1 MKPFG
6 EGGIMKIKLISAA
19 VRSRSRWSQIMT
31 LSLPAVAA
39 ATPDG
44 HEITIEDER
53 VKKVCLDDYPDLVG
67 ISYEVF
73 RAYRAYEVADHY
85 RKRHIP
91 VVLGGMH
98 ASVMPEEGLQHAD
111 AVVVGEADE
120 VWPQVVADA
129 EAGRMQGIY
138 KGDRPVDLVR
148 LKPPRLDLLDAS
160 RYFPLYPIE
169 ATRGC
174 THACSF
180 CSTRYVHGYGFRT
193 RPVDHVIADVRWAGN
208 NIIAFLDDN
217 FAADEMFAKE
227 LFTAMIP
234 HEKKFFMQSHVLLA
248 ENEELLLLAAKAG
261 CIGVFV
267 GIESVSADTLS
278 EANKGFNRVDR
289 LKDNIARFHDRGILV
304 DGGII
309 FGFDTD
315 TPDVFDRTIEVLEK
329 IKIDSVAV
337 NILIPYPGT
346 EFYRRFEREG
356 RIICTGYSKY
366 TGGTVIVRPKNMTVE
381 QLQAGYNRFTKDYYR
396 MMEIVYR
403 AFKQP
408 NAVATITRLIANV
421 GHRINCVPG

>member
-1 MKPFG
+1 
-6 EGGIMKIKLISAA
+6 MKIKLISAA
-19 VRSRSRWSQIMT
+19 VRSKSKWSQIMT

-39 ATPDG
+39 ATPAE
-44 HEITIEDER
+44 HEIIIEDER
-53 VKKVCLDDYPDLVG
+53 VKKIYLDDTPDLVG
-67 ISYEVF
+67 ISFEVF
-73 RAYRAYEVADHY
+73 RACRAYEIADHY
-85 RKRHIP
+85 RHRHVP

-98 ASVMPEEGLQHAD
+98 ASVMPEEGLHHAD

-120 VWPQVVADA
+120 VWPHVIADA

-138 KGDRPVDLVR
+138 KGDRPVDLAK
-148 LKPPRLDLLDAS
+148 LKTPRLDLLDAS
-160 RYFPLYPIE
+160 RYFPIYPIE
-169 ATRGC
+169 ASRGC
-174 THACSF
+174 THACAF
-180 CSTRYVHGYGFRT
+180 CSTRYVHGLGFRT
-193 RPVDHVIADVRWAGN
+193 RPVDHIIADIERAGDR
-208 NIIAFLDDN
+208 IVAFLDDN
-217 FAADEMFAKE
+217 LAADEAFAKV

-234 HEKKFFMQSHVLLA
+234 YRKKFFMQSHVLLA
-248 ENEELLLLAAKAG
+248 ENEELLSLAAKAG
-261 CIGVFV
+261 CLGVFV
-267 GIESVSADTLS
+267 GVESVSSAALS
-278 EANKGFNRVDR
+278 EANKGFNKVER

-315 TPDVFDRTIEVLEK
+315 TPDVFDRTIKALKKV
-329 IKIDSVAV
+329 KIDSVAV

-346 EFYRRFEREG
+346 EFYRKFEREG
-356 RIICTGYSKY
+356 RIICTDYSKY

-421 GHRINCVPG
+421 GHRMNCVS

>member
-1 MKPFG
+1 
-6 EGGIMKIKLISAA
+6 MKIKLISAA

-39 ATPDG
+39 ATPEG
-44 HEITIEDER
+44 HDITIEDER
-53 VKKVCLDDYPDLVG
+53 VKKISLDDSPDLVG

-73 RAYRAYEVADHY
+73 RAYRAYDIADHY
-85 RKRHIP
+85 RKKHIP

-98 ASVMPEEGLQHAD
+98 ASVMPEEALLHAD
-111 AVVVGEADE
+111 AVVEGEAEE

-129 EAGRMQGIY
+129 MAGKMRGIY
-138 KGDRPVDLVR
+138 RAEKAVDLSKLNR
-148 LKPPRLDLLDAS
+148 PRLDLLDAS

-193 RPVDHVIADVRWAGN
+193 MPVDHVITDVERAGN
-208 NIIAFLDDN
+208 RIIAFLDDN
-217 FAADEMFAKE
+217 LAADESFAKA

-234 HEKKFFMQSHVLLA
+234 HGKKFFMQSHVLLA
-248 ENEELLLLAAKAG
+248 ENEELLALAAKAG
-261 CIGVFV
+261 CLGVFV

-278 EANKGFNRVDR
+278 EANKDFNRVDR
-289 LKDNIARFHDRGILV
+289 LKNNIARFHDRGIMV

-315 TPDVFDRTIEVLEK
+315 TPDVFDRTIDVLEK

-346 EFYRRFEREG
+346 EFYKRFEKEG
-356 RIICTGYSKY
+356 RIICTDYTKY
-366 TGGTVIVRPKNMTVE
+366 TGNTVIIRPKNMTAD
-381 QLQAGYNRFTKDYYR
+381 QLQAGYNRFTRDYYKI
-396 MMEIVYR
+396 MEIVYR
-403 AFKQP
+403 ALKQP
-408 NAVATITRLIANV
+408 NAVATITGLISNV
-421 GHRINCVPG
+421 GHRINCSPGK

>member
-1 MKPFG
+1 
-6 EGGIMKIKLISAA
+6 MKIKLISAA
-19 VRSRSRWSQIMT
+19 IRSRSKWSQIMT

-39 ATPDG
+39 ATPEG

-53 VKKVCLDDYPDLVG
+53 VKKIRLDDSPDLVG
-67 ISYEVF
+67 ISFEVF
-73 RAYRAYEVADHY
+73 RAYRAYEIADYY
-85 RKRHIP
+85 RQRHVP

-98 ASVMPEEGLQHAD
+98 ASVMPEEGLLHAD
-111 AVVVGEADE
+111 AVVVGEAEE
-120 VWPQVVADA
+120 VWPQVIADA
-129 EAGRMQGIY
+129 VDGKMQGIY
-138 KGDRPVDLVR
+138 RGQKTVDLSKLNR
-148 LKPPRLDLLDAS
+148 PRLDLLDAS

-193 RPVDHVIADVRWAGN
+193 RPVDHVIGDVRRAGN

-217 FAADEMFAKE
+217 LAADEVFAKQ

-234 HEKKFFMQSHVLLA
+234 HEKKYFMQSHVLLA
-248 ENEELLLLAAKAG
+248 ENEELLSLAAKAG
-261 CIGVFV
+261 CIGAFV

-315 TPDVFDRTIEVLEK
+315 TPDVFDRTIDVLEK

-346 EFYRRFEREG
+346 EFYRKFEKAG
-356 RIICTGYSKY
+356 RIICTDYTKY
-366 TGGTVIVRPKNMTVE
+366 TGNTVIIKPKNMTAE
-381 QLQAGYNRFTKDYYR
+381 QLQAGYNRFTRDYYK

-403 AFKQP
+403 VFKQP
-408 NAVATITRLIANV
+408 NAVAAITRLIANV
-421 GHRINCVPG
+421 THRINCSPEK